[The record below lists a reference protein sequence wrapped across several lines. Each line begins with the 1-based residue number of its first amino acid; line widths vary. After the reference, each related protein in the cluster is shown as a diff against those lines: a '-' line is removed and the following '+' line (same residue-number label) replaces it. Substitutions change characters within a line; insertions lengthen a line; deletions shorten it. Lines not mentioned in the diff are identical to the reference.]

1 MSAVHSEW
9 RARRE
14 VRAMFWWDTLIESQL
29 TVSKFVAPE
38 DQAEVSK
45 VRVTCFLSLQTDED
59 LPFESSQQMARAWRE
74 AGIHHHRC
82 PIQDYAPQPLGDA
95 LPSAVEK
102 LRELIEAGHHVLVH
116 CTAAINRSPTVA
128 AAYLMRY
135 HEYSKQEALARL
147 RRERFDCIPYEELLE
162 DRPA

>member
-1 MSAVHSEW
+1 
-9 RARRE
+9 
-14 VRAMFWWDTLIESQL
+14 MFWWDTLIESQL
-29 TVSKFVAPE
+29 TVSEFVAPE
-38 DQAEVSK
+38 DQAGVSK
-45 VRVTCFLSLQTDED
+45 IGVTCILSLQTDED
-59 LPFESSQQMARAWRE
+59 LPSESSQQMARAWRE
-74 AGIHHHRC
+74 TGIHHHRC
-82 PIQDYAPQPLGDA
+82 PIQDHAPKPLGDA

-102 LRELIEAGHHVLVH
+102 LRELIEAGHHVLIH